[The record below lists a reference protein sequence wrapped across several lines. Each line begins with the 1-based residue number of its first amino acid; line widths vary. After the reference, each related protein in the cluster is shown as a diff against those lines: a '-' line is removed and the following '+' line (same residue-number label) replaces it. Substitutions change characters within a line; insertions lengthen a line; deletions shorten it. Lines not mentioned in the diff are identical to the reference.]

1 MNDDLT
7 PRQTPGQTPDQMD
20 RISAYGENFLAMWTY
35 WHSLPKQNLM
45 PHLSDYLDNVP
56 PDLQPKVV
64 LLDLQDP
71 TGGNA
76 VPLDITVR
84 LAGTMVTAFTGEI
97 TGTNAERLYQGKAR
111 AMAIRAAW
119 MAASQPCG
127 YLVSREVRSRFGL
140 VFQSRALIL
149 PLRTSTTGSKTVL
162 SFNERPPIKVNDAP
176 RAAKSDQVEA
186 VLDYPMPHWLDIG
199 ARVPARLSVPK

>member
-1 MNDDLT
+1 MNDPMNDDMSDDHT
-7 PRQTPGQTPDQMD
+7 VDQVPR
-20 RISAYGENFLAMWTY
+20 IAAYGENFRAMWTY
-35 WHSLPKQNLM
+35 WHNLPKQNLM

-64 LLDLQDP
+64 LLDLTDP
-71 TGGNA
+71 AEGA
-76 VPLDITVR
+76 AFPSDITVR

-111 AMAIRAAW
+111 SMAIRAAW
-119 MAASQPCG
+119 VAASQPCG

-149 PLRTSTTGSKTVL
+149 PLRTNTVGSKTIL
-162 SFNERPPIKVNDAP
+162 SFNERPPIKVNDVP

-199 ARVPARLSVPK
+199 AGTPAKI